1 MNNERY
7 FFLSKIRQMKIVMDK
22 RLSQAETE
30 RRKLEQ
36 ELNTVKTSGF
46 HGSTISLDSN
56 SDDSAGGVSPDPGKG
71 KDATQSGLFF

>member
-1 MNNERY
+1 
-7 FFLSKIRQMKIVMDK
+7 MKIVMDK

-46 HGSTISLDSN
+46 HGEN

>member
-1 MNNERY
+1 
-7 FFLSKIRQMKIVMDK
+7 MKIVMDK

-56 SDDSAGGVSPDPGKG
+56 SDDSGVWSIL
-71 KDATQSGLFF
+71 A

>member
-1 MNNERY
+1 
-7 FFLSKIRQMKIVMDK
+7 MKIVMDK

-71 KDATQSGLFF
+71 KDATQSGLFFKFIFVHN